1 MFAPMKEILHLDAL
15 AQAELVRKGEI
26 HPSELI
32 ELSINAIEDL
42 NPQLNAVIQFFYE
55 EARTTAVGPLPDGPF
70 RGVPFL
76 VKDTIA
82 AYKGSPT
89 MTGTKLLAGA
99 IADRDSTLVQ
109 RYRQAGLIT
118 LGKTNLPEF
127 GLLPVTEPR
136 DFGPTHNPWDLSR
149 TPGGSSGGS
158 AAAVAAR
165 IVPVAHAND
174 GGGSIRIPASCCG
187 LFGLKPS
194 RGRNPL
200 GPNFGEL
207 ISGLAAEHIVSRSV
221 RDSAAMLDATAGPE
235 VGDLYHAPPQAAS
248 YLEEV
253 GKDPGM
259 LTIGFTTRTPM
270 GGEIDSQCAN
280 AASKAAKLLES
291 LGHEVIE
298 QPLPRVFNGKS
309 IARMFTLM
317 WAAGATTPL
326 SLLKRITKQDP
337 KPEMVEPLTW
347 ELYQI
352 ACNTS
357 AADYEMARLGLH
369 RVARAIG
376 QLFTKID
383 VWLSPTLGEIPV
395 PIGEFA
401 QSADNPMAPFLRASS
416 FSPFTALF
424 NVTGQPAAS
433 VPLYWSEEGLP
444 IGIQLVGRYG
454 DEATLFRLS
463 SQLEQAL
470 PWVDKIPPVVA

>member
-1 MFAPMKEILHLDAL
+1 MTSILHLDGL
-15 AQAELVRKGEI
+15 AQAELIRKGEI

-32 ELSINAIEDL
+32 ELSINAIEQL
-42 NPQLNAVIQFFYE
+42 NPQLNAVIQFFYD
-55 EARTTAVGPLPDGPF
+55 EARATAKGSLPEGPF
-70 RGVPFL
+70 KGVPFL

-89 MTGTKLLAGA
+89 MTGTKLLSAA
-99 IADRDSTLVQ
+99 VADRDSTLVK
-109 RYRQAGLIT
+109 RYREAGLIT

-127 GLLPVTEPR
+127 GLLPVTEPT
-136 DFGPTHNPWDLSR
+136 DFGATHNPWDLSR

-187 LFGLKPS
+187 LFGLKPT

-207 ISGLAAEHIVSRSV
+207 ISGLAAEHIVSISV

-235 VGDLYHAPPQAAS
+235 PGDLYYAPPQVAS

-253 GKDPGM
+253 GKAPRK
-259 LTIGFTTRTPM
+259 LKIGFTTRTPM
-270 GGEIDSQCAN
+270 GGKIDSQCAN
-280 AASKAAKLLES
+280 AASKAAQLLES
-291 LGHEVIE
+291 LGHEVFE
-298 QPLPRVFNGKS
+298 QELPRVFDGKT
-309 IARMFTLM
+309 IAHMFTLM

-326 SLLKRITKQDP
+326 SLLKRITKQEP
-337 KPEMVEPLTW
+337 KPEMVEPMTW
-347 ELYQI
+347 ALYQI
-352 ACNTS
+352 AKNTS

-376 QLFTKID
+376 QLFTEID
-383 VWLSPTLGEIPV
+383 VWLSPSLGEIPV

-401 QSADNPMAPFLRASS
+401 QSAENPMAPFLRSSS

-444 IGIQLVGRYG
+444 IGIQLVGRFG

-463 SQLEQAL
+463 GQLEQAL
-470 PWVDKIPPVVA
+470 PWANKLPAVVA